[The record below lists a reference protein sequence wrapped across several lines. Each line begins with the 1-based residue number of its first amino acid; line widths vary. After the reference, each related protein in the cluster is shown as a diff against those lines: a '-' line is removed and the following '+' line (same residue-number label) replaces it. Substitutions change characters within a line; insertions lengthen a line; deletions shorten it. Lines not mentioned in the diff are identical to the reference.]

1 MNELY
6 TFLSIVLV
14 PLSASIFLY
23 LYKSKCSNVKLCYGI
38 IEVQRDVVGEE
49 KNDLYNDQH
58 NNNTNNNNL
67 VINQV

>member
-6 TFLSIVLV
+6 TFLSIILV

-23 LYKSKCSNVKLCYGI
+23 LFKSKCSNVKLCFGLL
-38 IEVQRDVVGEE
+38 EVERDVEGEE
-49 KNDLYNDQH
+49 KTDM
-58 NNNTNNNNL
+58 NNNSV

>member
-6 TFLSIVLV
+6 TFLSIILV

-23 LYKSKCSNVKLCYGI
+23 LYKSKCSNVKLCFGLL
-38 IEVQRDVVGEE
+38 EVERDVEIEE
-49 KNDLYNDQH
+49 KTDM
-58 NNNTNNNNL
+58 NNNSV